1 MVYSNEEI
9 ELTLNFYSIAKLHID
24 ILNQALQ
31 FKELNDH
38 EKNEY
43 MFYSH
48 IVSKVN
54 YWLKELLPDELEIIA
69 LRNFENKTFDLIS
82 IHVGYANHSS
92 IVRKYKSIINK
103 VRKLNNEQVY

>member
-1 MVYSNEEI
+1 MIYSNEEI

-24 ILNQALQ
+24 NLNQALQ

-54 YWLKELLPDELEIIA
+54 YWLKELLLCVILRIKHLILFLFMWDMPIIV
-69 LRNFENKTFDLIS
+69 LL
-82 IHVGYANHSS
+82 
-92 IVRKYKSIINK
+92 
-103 VRKLNNEQVY
+103 

>member
-1 MVYSNEEI
+1 MSFLQGPFY
-9 ELTLNFYSIAKLHID
+9 FYSIAKLHID
-24 ILNQALQ
+24 NLNQAIQ
-31 FKELNDH
+31 FKELNDL

-43 MFYSH
+43 VFYSH

-54 YWLKELLPDELEIIA
+54 YWLKELLPDELEIIS

-103 VRKLNNEQVY
+103 VRKLNNEQFC